1 MSKFK
6 LTLKGL
12 LFYITVFI
20 TALFLAT
27 IESLFTSLLIG
38 IVSIIIL
45 FFLYILCYKV
55 ISKDELETL
64 TLCKLF
70 NINIHEE

>member
-12 LFYITVFI
+12 LFYTTVFM